1 MLAQRASHSRR
12 QRNPMMASNPP
23 RITPIPIP
31 VPGHAPSPQSAP
43 ATSATK
49 VLNSTAANR
58 NASPSSVSSA
68 GEDPARKMKRTSAK
82 VNVKPGAFL
91 QAPPWAASLLSSKPS
106 TSTST
111 GPLVPPVPNLA
122 PPTQDHSMV
131 LDSPEPIRIE
141 SDILPPNPEGPVKSE
156 FSPEDTPLEDVTPAK
171 PSLSM
176 SSQIQALQQSWQAKS
191 TSADSQGSEE
201 VIRRVSSGDLT
212 CTADVQPSRPAL
224 SWTQALQAKRKQSSG
239 LPGGD
244 SKRRLTEN
252 GVGSGSEDTTA
263 QHGSSRK
270 SMPTSTSAEPTSS
283 AKPGFIP
290 IKRQPLS
297 VSSSDDNGMLDD
309 DSTDSDSD
317 SEPDAPVQLDSGN
330 ADPPPRPFKMLPTL
344 YGRPENELTTTN
356 DGDRLY
362 CQWKGENTP
371 LEASCGVLLPT
382 GYTLHSDPEYP
393 FICPDRVC
401 RSIFRSIQGLGKH
414 FGARHRNTMY
424 NDNLDGT
431 VSAVSFFD
439 IPGTTRASPV
449 IVSRNPLQGDEP
461 PMPEPQTTVYKPY
474 GSKVQAMSSAAGM
487 PQSQPLSQPLSQP
500 QPQTTA
506 TRTTRSH
513 ASPYSTL
520 PNHHELAQPSYFQSE
535 KPMTLLEYLTSQLS
549 PTYRLPAERPDF
561 KALLKLPMARHFPP
575 QWTMKHSGVGNLAPL
590 TALSLLVFL
599 TGDPA
604 PVSCSTCNGP
614 DHDAFENTLRPCIVL
629 SSRAPSWLKET
640 VNEACASCQWR
651 CNYKRQKVQCDFLP
665 AFRGRTLTALPS
677 PAPAAT
683 PTSIPPPAIP
693 PSSAPPSYSLPQ
705 NAKFPYGGP
714 AGDNQSGVNS
724 PALRSPAITTPPVG
738 TTPVNTSRPSSPPR
752 RVTRHSA
759 ATKTASDSAPASTS
773 STKPAPVAIVPPN
786 AGQTMPAELLDM
798 EEWEIAPGR
807 VRDDQSQE
815 PTNVAFSNAYLTS
828 NQAVSVSEDIAF
840 NVIVIKP
847 GGSHRWT
854 DEEDKVRIC
863 SVAVGKVKV
872 KLDMTDPFQ
881 IGPNGMFKLKLGT
894 SCSIENRTYID
905 AIIHVTSVTL
915 Y

>member
-1 MLAQRASHSRR
+1 
-12 QRNPMMASNPP
+12 MMASNPP

-43 ATSATK
+43 ATSAAK
-49 VLNSTAANR
+49 VLSTSAANR

-111 GPLVPPVPNLA
+111 GPVGANSVSGAGVPNLV

-156 FSPEDTPLEDVTPAK
+156 FSPEDTPLEDVTPSK

-191 TSADSQGSEE
+191 TSADSQEPEE
-201 VIRRVSSGDLT
+201 IMRRVSSN
-212 CTADVQPSRPAL
+212 DVQPSRTAL
-224 SWTQALQAKRKQSSG
+224 NWTQALQAKIQAQAKRKQPSG

-252 GVGSGSEDTTA
+252 GVGSGSEDATA
-263 QHGSSRK
+263 NRGSSGQ
-270 SMPTSTSAEPTSS
+270 SMSTSTSAEASHAPTSS

-297 VSSSDDNGMLDD
+297 VSSSDDNGILDD

-317 SEPDAPVQLDSGN
+317 SEPDAPVQLDSEN

-344 YGRPENELTTTN
+344 YGRPESELTTTN

-371 LEASCGVLLPT
+371 LEASCGALLPT

-449 IVSRNPLQGDEP
+449 MVSRNPLQGDEP
-461 PMPEPQTTVYKPY
+461 PMPEPQTTIYKPY
-474 GSKVQAMSSAAGM
+474 G
-487 PQSQPLSQPLSQP
+487 P
-500 QPQTTA
+500 
-506 TRTTRSH
+506 
-513 ASPYSTL
+513 
-520 PNHHELAQPSYFQSE
+520 
-535 KPMTLLEYLTSQLS
+535 
-549 PTYRLPAERPDF
+549 
-561 KALLKLPMARHFPP
+561 
-575 QWTMKHSGVGNLAPL
+575 
-590 TALSLLVFL
+590 
-599 TGDPA
+599 
-604 PVSCSTCNGP
+604 
-614 DHDAFENTLRPCIVL
+614 
-629 SSRAPSWLKET
+629 
-640 VNEACASCQWR
+640 
-651 CNYKRQKVQCDFLP
+651 
-665 AFRGRTLTALPS
+665 
-677 PAPAAT
+677 
-683 PTSIPPPAIP
+683 
-693 PSSAPPSYSLPQ
+693 
-705 NAKFPYGGP
+705 
-714 AGDNQSGVNS
+714 
-724 PALRSPAITTPPVG
+724 
-738 TTPVNTSRPSSPPR
+738 
-752 RVTRHSA
+752 
-759 ATKTASDSAPASTS
+759 KTAYDSAPASTS
-773 STKPAPVAIVPPN
+773 STRPAPVAIVPPN

-881 IGPNGMFKLKLGT
+881 IGPNGMFKLKPGT

>member
-1 MLAQRASHSRR
+1 
-12 QRNPMMASNPP
+12 MASNPP

-91 QAPPWAASLLSSKPS
+91 QAPPWAASLLNSKPS

-111 GPLVPPVPNLA
+111 GPVGANSVSEAGVPNLA

-141 SDILPPNPEGPVKSE
+141 SDILPPNPEGSVKSE
-156 FSPEDTPLEDVTPAK
+156 FSPEDTPLEDITPAK

-191 TSADSQGSEE
+191 TSADSQEPEE
-201 VIRRVSSGDLT
+201 IMRRVSS
-212 CTADVQPSRPAL
+212 CDVQPSKKAL
-224 SWTQALQAKRKQSSG
+224 NWTQALQAKTQALQAKRKQSSG
-239 LPGGD
+239 LPAGD

-252 GVGSGSEDTTA
+252 GVGSGSEDATA
-263 QHGSSRK
+263 NHGSSRQ
-270 SMPTSTSAEPTSS
+270 SMSTSTSAEASHAPTSS

-317 SEPDAPVQLDSGN
+317 SEPDAPVQLDSGD

-371 LEASCGVLLPT
+371 LEASCGALLPT

-393 FICPDRVC
+393 FICPDRMC

-449 IVSRNPLQGDEP
+449 MVSRNPLQGDEP
-461 PMPEPQTTVYKPY
+461 PMPEPQTTIYKPY
-474 GSKVQAMSSAAGM
+474 GSKVQA
-487 PQSQPLSQPLSQP
+487 
-500 QPQTTA
+500 
-506 TRTTRSH
+506 
-513 ASPYSTL
+513 
-520 PNHHELAQPSYFQSE
+520 
-535 KPMTLLEYLTSQLS
+535 
-549 PTYRLPAERPDF
+549 
-561 KALLKLPMARHFPP
+561 
-575 QWTMKHSGVGNLAPL
+575 
-590 TALSLLVFL
+590 
-599 TGDPA
+599 
-604 PVSCSTCNGP
+604 
-614 DHDAFENTLRPCIVL
+614 I
-629 SSRAPSWLKET
+629 
-640 VNEACASCQWR
+640 
-651 CNYKRQKVQCDFLP
+651 
-665 AFRGRTLTALPS
+665 GRTLTALPS

-683 PTSIPPPAIP
+683 PTPIPPPAIP
-693 PSSAPPSYSLPQ
+693 PSSAPPSYSLPK

-738 TTPVNTSRPSSPPR
+738 TTPVTTTRPSSPPR

-759 ATKTASDSAPASTS
+759 ATKTAYDSAPALTS
-773 STKPAPVAIVPPN
+773 STKPAPAAIVPPN

-881 IGPNGMFKLKLGT
+881 IGPNGMFKLKPGT

>member
-1 MLAQRASHSRR
+1 
-12 QRNPMMASNPP
+12 MASNPP

-31 VPGHAPSPQSAP
+31 VPGHAPSPQPAP

-111 GPLVPPVPNLA
+111 GSVGANSVSGAGVPNLA

-141 SDILPPNPEGPVKSE
+141 SDILPPDPEGPVKSE
-156 FSPEDTPLEDVTPAK
+156 FSPEDTLLEDVTPAK

-191 TSADSQGSEE
+191 TSADSQEPEE
-201 VIRRVSSGDLT
+201 IMRRVSSGD
-212 CTADVQPSRPAL
+212 VQPSRKAL
-224 SWTQALQAKRKQSSG
+224 NWTQALQAKTQALQAKRKQSSG

-252 GVGSGSEDTTA
+252 GVGSGSEDATA
-263 QHGSSRK
+263 NHGSSRQ
-270 SMPTSTSAEPTSS
+270 SMSTSTSAEASHAPTSS

-297 VSSSDDNGMLDD
+297 VSSSDDNGMLGD

-317 SEPDAPVQLDSGN
+317 SEPDAPVQLDSGDT
-330 ADPPPRPFKMLPTL
+330 DPPPRPFKMLPTL

-371 LEASCGVLLPT
+371 LEASCGALLPT

-393 FICPDRVC
+393 FICPDRMC

-449 IVSRNPLQGDEP
+449 MVSRNPLQGDEP
-461 PMPEPQTTVYKPY
+461 PMPEPQTTIYKPY
-474 GSKVQAMSSAAGM
+474 
-487 PQSQPLSQPLSQP
+487 
-500 QPQTTA
+500 
-506 TRTTRSH
+506 
-513 ASPYSTL
+513 
-520 PNHHELAQPSYFQSE
+520 
-535 KPMTLLEYLTSQLS
+535 
-549 PTYRLPAERPDF
+549 
-561 KALLKLPMARHFPP
+561 
-575 QWTMKHSGVGNLAPL
+575 
-590 TALSLLVFL
+590 
-599 TGDPA
+599 
-604 PVSCSTCNGP
+604 
-614 DHDAFENTLRPCIVL
+614 
-629 SSRAPSWLKET
+629 
-640 VNEACASCQWR
+640 
-651 CNYKRQKVQCDFLP
+651 
-665 AFRGRTLTALPS
+665 
-677 PAPAAT
+677 
-683 PTSIPPPAIP
+683 
-693 PSSAPPSYSLPQ
+693 
-705 NAKFPYGGP
+705 
-714 AGDNQSGVNS
+714 
-724 PALRSPAITTPPVG
+724 AITTPPVG
-738 TTPVNTSRPSSPPR
+738 TTPVTTTRPSSPPR

-759 ATKTASDSAPASTS
+759 ATKTAYDSAPASTS
-773 STKPAPVAIVPPN
+773 STKPAPAAIVPPN

-881 IGPNGMFKLKLGT
+881 IGPNGMFKLKPGT

>member
-1 MLAQRASHSRR
+1 
-12 QRNPMMASNPP
+12 MASNPP

-111 GPLVPPVPNLA
+111 GPVGANSISGAGVPNLS
-122 PPTQDHSMV
+122 PPTQDHSMA

-141 SDILPPNPEGPVKSE
+141 SDILPPNPEDPVKSE

-191 TSADSQGSEE
+191 TSADSQEPEE
-201 VIRRVSSGDLT
+201 IMRRVSSGAEEAKTAWKDLEEHDLT
-212 CTADVQPSRPAL
+212 CTADVQPSRTAL
-224 SWTQALQAKRKQSSG
+224 NWTQALQAKTQALQAKRKQSSG

-263 QHGSSRK
+263 HHKSSRQLM
-270 SMPTSTSAEPTSS
+270 STSTSAEASHAPTSS

-344 YGRPENELTTTN
+344 YGRPESELTTTN

-371 LEASCGVLLPT
+371 LEASCGALLPT

-449 IVSRNPLQGDEP
+449 MVSRNPLQGDEP
-461 PMPEPQTTVYKPY
+461 PMPEPQTTIYKPY
-474 GSKVQAMSSAAGM
+474 GSKVQA
-487 PQSQPLSQPLSQP
+487 
-500 QPQTTA
+500 
-506 TRTTRSH
+506 
-513 ASPYSTL
+513 
-520 PNHHELAQPSYFQSE
+520 
-535 KPMTLLEYLTSQLS
+535 
-549 PTYRLPAERPDF
+549 
-561 KALLKLPMARHFPP
+561 
-575 QWTMKHSGVGNLAPL
+575 
-590 TALSLLVFL
+590 
-599 TGDPA
+599 
-604 PVSCSTCNGP
+604 
-614 DHDAFENTLRPCIVL
+614 I
-629 SSRAPSWLKET
+629 
-640 VNEACASCQWR
+640 
-651 CNYKRQKVQCDFLP
+651 
-665 AFRGRTLTALPS
+665 GRTLTALPS

-683 PTSIPPPAIP
+683 PTPIPPPAIP
-693 PSSAPPSYSLPQ
+693 PSSAPPSYSLPK

-714 AGDNQSGVNS
+714 AGDNQSGVDS
-724 PALRSPAITTPPVG
+724 PALGSPAITTPPVG
-738 TTPVNTSRPSSPPR
+738 TTPVTTSRPSSPPR

-773 STKPAPVAIVPPN
+773 STKPAPAVIVPPN

-854 DEEDKVRIC
+854 DEEDEVRIC

-881 IGPNGMFKLKLGT
+881 IGPNGMFKLKPGT

>member
-1 MLAQRASHSRR
+1 
-12 QRNPMMASNPP
+12 MASNPP
-23 RITPIPIP
+23 RTTPIPIP
-31 VPGHAPSPQSAP
+31 VPGHAPPPQSAP

-111 GPLVPPVPNLA
+111 GPLATPAGANPISGAGVPNLA

-141 SDILPPNPEGPVKSE
+141 SDILPSNPEGPVKSE

-176 SSQIQALQQSWQAKS
+176 SSKIQALQQSWQAKS
-191 TSADSQGSEE
+191 TSADSQEPEE
-201 VIRRVSSGDLT
+201 IIGRVSSG
-212 CTADVQPSRPAL
+212 DVQPSRPAL
-224 SWTQALQAKRKQSSG
+224 NWTQALQAKRKQSSG
-239 LPGGD
+239 LSGGD

-263 QHGSSRK
+263 HHGSSRQ

-330 ADPPPRPFKMLPTL
+330 ADPPPRPPKVLPSL

-362 CQWKGENTP
+362 CQWKGENAP
-371 LEASCGVLLPT
+371 LEASCGALLPT
-382 GYTLHSDPEYP
+382 GYTLHSDPQYP

-401 RSIFRSIQGLGKH
+401 RFIFRSIQGLGKH

-474 GSKVQAMSSAAGM
+474 
-487 PQSQPLSQPLSQP
+487 
-500 QPQTTA
+500 
-506 TRTTRSH
+506 
-513 ASPYSTL
+513 
-520 PNHHELAQPSYFQSE
+520 
-535 KPMTLLEYLTSQLS
+535 
-549 PTYRLPAERPDF
+549 
-561 KALLKLPMARHFPP
+561 
-575 QWTMKHSGVGNLAPL
+575 
-590 TALSLLVFL
+590 
-599 TGDPA
+599 
-604 PVSCSTCNGP
+604 
-614 DHDAFENTLRPCIVL
+614 
-629 SSRAPSWLKET
+629 
-640 VNEACASCQWR
+640 
-651 CNYKRQKVQCDFLP
+651 
-665 AFRGRTLTALPS
+665 
-677 PAPAAT
+677 
-683 PTSIPPPAIP
+683 
-693 PSSAPPSYSLPQ
+693 
-705 NAKFPYGGP
+705 
-714 AGDNQSGVNS
+714 
-724 PALRSPAITTPPVG
+724 AITTPPVG

-881 IGPNGMFKLKLGT
+881 IGPNGMFKLKPGT

>member
-1 MLAQRASHSRR
+1 
-12 QRNPMMASNPP
+12 MMASNPP

-111 GPLVPPVPNLA
+111 GSVGANSVSGAGVPNLA

-191 TSADSQGSEE
+191 TPADSQGSEE
-201 VIRRVSSGDLT
+201 IIRRVSSG
-212 CTADVQPSRPAL
+212 
-224 SWTQALQAKRKQSSG
+224 
-239 LPGGD
+239 
-244 SKRRLTEN
+244 
-252 GVGSGSEDTTA
+252 
-263 QHGSSRK
+263 
-270 SMPTSTSAEPTSS
+270 
-283 AKPGFIP
+283 
-290 IKRQPLS
+290 
-297 VSSSDDNGMLDD
+297 
-309 DSTDSDSD
+309 
-317 SEPDAPVQLDSGN
+317 VQLDSGN

-344 YGRPENELTTTN
+344 YGRPENELITTN

-371 LEASCGVLLPT
+371 LEASCGAVLPT

-414 FGARHRNTMY
+414 FG
-424 NDNLDGT
+424 
-431 VSAVSFFD
+431 
-439 IPGTTRASPV
+439 
-449 IVSRNPLQGDEP
+449 
-461 PMPEPQTTVYKPY
+461 
-474 GSKVQAMSSAAGM
+474 
-487 PQSQPLSQPLSQP
+487 
-500 QPQTTA
+500 
-506 TRTTRSH
+506 
-513 ASPYSTL
+513 
-520 PNHHELAQPSYFQSE
+520 
-535 KPMTLLEYLTSQLS
+535 
-549 PTYRLPAERPDF
+549 
-561 KALLKLPMARHFPP
+561 
-575 QWTMKHSGVGNLAPL
+575 
-590 TALSLLVFL
+590 
-599 TGDPA
+599 
-604 PVSCSTCNGP
+604 
-614 DHDAFENTLRPCIVL
+614 
-629 SSRAPSWLKET
+629 
-640 VNEACASCQWR
+640 
-651 CNYKRQKVQCDFLP
+651 
-665 AFRGRTLTALPS
+665 
-677 PAPAAT
+677 
-683 PTSIPPPAIP
+683 
-693 PSSAPPSYSLPQ
+693 
-705 NAKFPYGGP
+705 
-714 AGDNQSGVNS
+714 
-724 PALRSPAITTPPVG
+724 
-738 TTPVNTSRPSSPPR
+738 
-752 RVTRHSA
+752 
-759 ATKTASDSAPASTS
+759 TASDSAPASTS
-773 STKPAPVAIVPPN
+773 STKAAPAVIVPPN
-786 AGQTMPAELLDM
+786 ADQTMPAELLDM

-881 IGPNGMFKLKLGT
+881 IGPNGMFRLKPGT

>member
-1 MLAQRASHSRR
+1 
-12 QRNPMMASNPP
+12 MASNPP

-82 VNVKPGAFL
+82 ANVMPGAFL

-201 VIRRVSSGDLT
+201 VIRRVSSGD
-212 CTADVQPSRPAL
+212 VQPSRPAL
-224 SWTQALQAKRKQSSG
+224 NWTQALQAKRKQSSG

-371 LEASCGVLLPT
+371 LEASCGALLPT

-474 GSKVQAMSSAAGM
+474 
-487 PQSQPLSQPLSQP
+487 
-500 QPQTTA
+500 
-506 TRTTRSH
+506 
-513 ASPYSTL
+513 
-520 PNHHELAQPSYFQSE
+520 
-535 KPMTLLEYLTSQLS
+535 
-549 PTYRLPAERPDF
+549 
-561 KALLKLPMARHFPP
+561 
-575 QWTMKHSGVGNLAPL
+575 
-590 TALSLLVFL
+590 
-599 TGDPA
+599 
-604 PVSCSTCNGP
+604 
-614 DHDAFENTLRPCIVL
+614 
-629 SSRAPSWLKET
+629 
-640 VNEACASCQWR
+640 
-651 CNYKRQKVQCDFLP
+651 
-665 AFRGRTLTALPS
+665 
-677 PAPAAT
+677 
-683 PTSIPPPAIP
+683 
-693 PSSAPPSYSLPQ
+693 
-705 NAKFPYGGP
+705 
-714 AGDNQSGVNS
+714 
-724 PALRSPAITTPPVG
+724 AITTPPVG

-786 AGQTMPAELLDM
+786 AGQTVPAELLDM

-881 IGPNGMFKLKLGT
+881 IGPNGMFKLKPGT

>member
-1 MLAQRASHSRR
+1 
-12 QRNPMMASNPP
+12 MASNPP
-23 RITPIPIP
+23 RITPVPIP
-31 VPGHAPSPQSAP
+31 VPGHAPSPQLAP
-43 ATSATK
+43 ATSAAK
-49 VLNSTAANR
+49 VLSTTAANR

-68 GEDPARKMKRTSAK
+68 GEDPARKMKRTSDK

-111 GPLVPPVPNLA
+111 GPLASPVGVNPVSGPGVPSLA
-122 PPTQDHSMV
+122 PPTQDHTMV

-176 SSQIQALQQSWQAKS
+176 SSKIQALQQSWQAKS
-191 TSADSQGSEE
+191 TSADSQGPGE
-201 VIRRVSSGDLT
+201 VIRRVSSGD
-212 CTADVQPSRPAL
+212 VQPSRPAL
-224 SWTQALQAKRKQSSG
+224 NWTQAKRKQSSG
-239 LPGGD
+239 LLGGD
-244 SKRRLTEN
+244 PKRRLTEN
-252 GVGSGSEDTTA
+252 GLGSGSEDITA
-263 QHGSSRK
+263 DHGSSSR
-270 SMPTSTSAEPTSS
+270 SMPASTPAEASHAPTSS

-297 VSSSDDNGMLDD
+297 VSSSDDNDMVDD

-330 ADPPPRPFKMLPTL
+330 GDQPPPPFQFPPTI
-344 YGRPENELTTTN
+344 YGQPENELTTTN

-371 LEASCGVLLPT
+371 LEASCGALLPT
-382 GYTLHSDPEYP
+382 KYTLHSDPEYP
-393 FICPDRVC
+393 FICPDRLC

-414 FGARHRNTMY
+414 FGARHRNIMY

-431 VSAVSFFD
+431 VSIVSFFD

-449 IVSRNPLQGDEP
+449 IVSRNPLRGDEP
-461 PMPEPQTTVYKPY
+461 PMPEPRTTTYKPQ
-474 GSKVQAMSSAAGM
+474 GGMVITTGMSQSQ
-487 PQSQPLSQPLSQP
+487 PQSQSQSQP
-500 QPQTTA
+500 QQQTTA

-520 PNHHELAQPSYFQSE
+520 PTYHEPALPSYLQSA

-614 DHDAFENTLRPCIVL
+614 EHDAFENTLRPCVVL

-683 PTSIPPPAIP
+683 PTPIPPPAVP
-693 PSSAPPSYSLPQ
+693 PSSAPPSYNLPK

-714 AGDNQSGVNS
+714 GSGGQSGVNS
-724 PALRSPAITTPPVG
+724 PALCSPAVTTPPVC

-759 ATKTASDSAPASTS
+759 ATKTASDSALVLSNS
-773 STKPAPVAIVPPN
+773 STKPAAAAVVPST

-881 IGPNGMFKLKLGT
+881 IGPNGMFKLKPGM

>member
-1 MLAQRASHSRR
+1 
-12 QRNPMMASNPP
+12 MASNPP

-82 VNVKPGAFL
+82 ANVMPGAFL

-201 VIRRVSSGDLT
+201 VIRRVSSGD
-212 CTADVQPSRPAL
+212 VQPSRPAL
-224 SWTQALQAKRKQSSG
+224 NWTQALQAKRKQSSG

-371 LEASCGVLLPT
+371 LEASCGALLPT

-431 VSAVSFFD
+431 VSA
-439 IPGTTRASPV
+439 
-449 IVSRNPLQGDEP
+449 
-461 PMPEPQTTVYKPY
+461 
-474 GSKVQAMSSAAGM
+474 
-487 PQSQPLSQPLSQP
+487 
-500 QPQTTA
+500 
-506 TRTTRSH
+506 
-513 ASPYSTL
+513 
-520 PNHHELAQPSYFQSE
+520 
-535 KPMTLLEYLTSQLS
+535 
-549 PTYRLPAERPDF
+549 
-561 KALLKLPMARHFPP
+561 
-575 QWTMKHSGVGNLAPL
+575 
-590 TALSLLVFL
+590 
-599 TGDPA
+599 
-604 PVSCSTCNGP
+604 
-614 DHDAFENTLRPCIVL
+614 
-629 SSRAPSWLKET
+629 
-640 VNEACASCQWR
+640 
-651 CNYKRQKVQCDFLP
+651 
-665 AFRGRTLTALPS
+665 
-677 PAPAAT
+677 
-683 PTSIPPPAIP
+683 
-693 PSSAPPSYSLPQ
+693 
-705 NAKFPYGGP
+705 
-714 AGDNQSGVNS
+714 
-724 PALRSPAITTPPVG
+724 
-738 TTPVNTSRPSSPPR
+738 
-752 RVTRHSA
+752 
-759 ATKTASDSAPASTS
+759 TASDSAPASTS

-786 AGQTMPAELLDM
+786 AGQTVPAELLDM

-881 IGPNGMFKLKLGT
+881 IGPNGMFKLKPGT

>member
-1 MLAQRASHSRR
+1 
-12 QRNPMMASNPP
+12 MASNPP

-111 GPLVPPVPNLA
+111 GPLAPPVPNLA

-176 SSQIQALQQSWQAKS
+176 SSKIQALDQSWQAQS

-201 VIRRVSSGDLT
+201 IIRRVSSGD
-212 CTADVQPSRPAL
+212 VQPSRSAL
-224 SWTQALQAKRKQSSG
+224 NWTQALQAKTQALQAKRKQPSG

-263 QHGSSRK
+263 YHGSSRQ
-270 SMPTSTSAEPTSS
+270 SMPASTSAEPTSS

-290 IKRQPLS
+290 IKRQPQS

-330 ADPPPRPFKMLPTL
+330 ADPPPRPLKVLPSL

-371 LEASCGVLLPT
+371 LEASCGALLPT

-520 PNHHELAQPSYFQSE
+520 PDHHELAQPSYFQSA
-535 KPMTLLEYLTSQLS
+535 KSMTLLEYLTSQLS

-683 PTSIPPPAIP
+683 PTPIPPPAIP
-693 PSSAPPSYSLPQ
+693 PSSAPPSYSLPR

-738 TTPVNTSRPSSPPR
+738 TTPVNTSRPSNPPR

-773 STKPAPVAIVPPN
+773 STKPAAVAIVPPN

-840 NVIVIKP
+840 NVIAIKP
-847 GGSHRWT
+847 GGSHHWT

-872 KLDMTDPFQ
+872 KLYMTDPFQ
-881 IGPNGMFKLKLGT
+881 IGPNGMFKLKPGT

>member
-1 MLAQRASHSRR
+1 
-12 QRNPMMASNPP
+12 MASNPP

-82 VNVKPGAFL
+82 ANVMPGAFL

-201 VIRRVSSGDLT
+201 VIRRVSSGD
-212 CTADVQPSRPAL
+212 VQPSRPAL
-224 SWTQALQAKRKQSSG
+224 NWTQALQAKRKQSSG

-371 LEASCGVLLPT
+371 LEASCGALLPT

-449 IVSRNPLQGDEP
+449 IVSRNPLQ
-461 PMPEPQTTVYKPY
+461 
-474 GSKVQAMSSAAGM
+474 
-487 PQSQPLSQPLSQP
+487 
-500 QPQTTA
+500 
-506 TRTTRSH
+506 
-513 ASPYSTL
+513 
-520 PNHHELAQPSYFQSE
+520 
-535 KPMTLLEYLTSQLS
+535 
-549 PTYRLPAERPDF
+549 
-561 KALLKLPMARHFPP
+561 
-575 QWTMKHSGVGNLAPL
+575 
-590 TALSLLVFL
+590 
-599 TGDPA
+599 
-604 PVSCSTCNGP
+604 
-614 DHDAFENTLRPCIVL
+614 
-629 SSRAPSWLKET
+629 
-640 VNEACASCQWR
+640 
-651 CNYKRQKVQCDFLP
+651 
-665 AFRGRTLTALPS
+665 
-677 PAPAAT
+677 
-683 PTSIPPPAIP
+683 
-693 PSSAPPSYSLPQ
+693 
-705 NAKFPYGGP
+705 
-714 AGDNQSGVNS
+714 
-724 PALRSPAITTPPVG
+724 AITTPPVG

-786 AGQTMPAELLDM
+786 AGQTVPAELLDM

-881 IGPNGMFKLKLGT
+881 IGPNGMFKLKPGT

>member
-1 MLAQRASHSRR
+1 
-12 QRNPMMASNPP
+12 MASNPP

-49 VLNSTAANR
+49 VLSTSAANR

-111 GPLVPPVPNLA
+111 GPLAPPVGANSVSGAGVPNLA

-141 SDILPPNPEGPVKSE
+141 SDILPPDPEDPVKSE

-176 SSQIQALQQSWQAKS
+176 SSKIQELQQSWQAKS
-191 TSADSQGSEE
+191 ASGDPQESEE
-201 VIRRVSSGDLT
+201 IIRRASSG
-212 CTADVQPSRPAL
+212 DVQPSRQAL
-224 SWTQALQAKRKQSSG
+224 TWTQALQAKRKQPSG

-252 GVGSGSEDTTA
+252 GVGSGSEDATA
-263 QHGSSRK
+263 NHGSSRQ
-270 SMPTSTSAEPTSS
+270 SMPTSTSAEASNAPTSS

-317 SEPDAPVQLDSGN
+317 SELDAPVQPDSGN

-344 YGRPENELTTTN
+344 YGRPETELTTTN

-371 LEASCGVLLPT
+371 LEASCGALLPT
-382 GYTLHSDPEYP
+382 RYTLHSDPEYP

-461 PMPEPQTTVYKPY
+461 PMPEPQTTIYKPY
-474 GSKVQAMSSAAGM
+474 GSKVQAMSTAAGM
-487 PQSQPLSQPLSQP
+487 PQSQPQSQPLSQP
-500 QPQTTA
+500 QQQMTA

-520 PNHHELAQPSYFQSE
+520 PNHHEPAQPSYFQSAR
-535 KPMTLLEYLTSQLS
+535 PMTLLEYLTSQLS

-665 AFRGRTLTALPS
+665 AFRGRTMTALPS

-683 PTSIPPPAIP
+683 PTPVPPPVIP
-693 PSSAPPSYSLPQ
+693 PSSAPPSYNLPK

-714 AGDNQSGVNS
+714 AGGNQSGVNS

-773 STKPAPVAIVPPN
+773 STKPAAAAIVPAT

-881 IGPNGMFKLKLGT
+881 IGPNGMFKLKPGT